1 MIALHRQPAADRG
14 ADNQRTN
21 GHLPQRNTV
30 TETARSGMSV
40 LMAKADGVTAFRETE
55 RKYEATDA
63 VELPDPAGLIGLDT
77 GSGAE
82 EQQLEATYFDT
93 TDLRL
98 ARAGITLRRREG
110 GSDPGWHL
118 KLPVGPDSR
127 DELRVPLGRASR
139 KPPAQLLALTRVYT
153 RGAAVVP
160 VAQLNTR
167 RRRWLFADPN
177 GQALAE
183 LVEDQVSA
191 HTMGEQT
198 RAVSWREVEVELA
211 EHGQVEL
218 LDRIE
223 RQLLAV
229 GVQRSGYGFKLS
241 RLLAEELSAPP
252 AVPEPTAGS
261 SAGDVVLAYLREQ
274 AEQLRRYDP
283 LVRRD
288 APDAVHQMRVAAR
301 RMRSALQA
309 FGRVLERERTR
320 ELMTEL
326 KWIAGELGG
335 ARDSEVMAERF
346 AAMLAELPDE
356 LVFGPV
362 AAAVTRSFER
372 RVADA
377 RQVAIAAL
385 DSDRYLALYSTIDA
399 LLADPPL
406 TQAADRPGRRELPKS
421 AARAYRRMATR
432 MRDATSRPAGEQRD
446 IALHE
451 MRKAAKRLRYAT
463 EAVIPALGKPAKR
476 LQRRLKKVQEL
487 LGAHQDTAVSRPVLR
502 ELAAQAHL
510 EGGNGFTYGLMHA
523 AESAR
528 AQRVERDLPAA
539 WKRLRKPKNI
549 KWLTQ
554 H

>member
-1 MIALHRQPAADRG
+1 MSRGLSSAETRRELERPVLSPERPWFGDRPLG
-14 ADNQRTN
+14 YVY
-21 GHLPQRNTV
+21 LV
-30 TETARSGMSV
+30 
-40 LMAKADGVTAFRETE
+40 AKSDGVSTVRETE

-63 VELPDPAGLIGLDT
+63 VELPDLARLIGLDT
-77 GSGAE
+77 GLGAE

-93 TDLRL
+93 ADLCL

-118 KLPVGPDSR
+118 KLPAGADSR
-127 DELRVPLGRASR
+127 DELRMPLGRSSR
-139 KPPAQLLALTRVYT
+139 KPPAELLGLTRVYT

-167 RRRWLFADPN
+167 RRRWLLAGPD
-177 GQALAE
+177 GQALVE

-191 HTMGEQT
+191 HTTGEQT

-211 EHGQVEL
+211 EHGQAEL

-229 GVQRSGYGFKLS
+229 GVQRSGYGFKLG

-252 AVPEPTAGS
+252 STPEPTAGS
-261 SAGDVVLAYLREQ
+261 SAGDVILGYLATQ

-309 FGRVLERERTR
+309 FGRVLDRNRTR

-335 ARDSEVMAERF
+335 ARDSEVMAERL
-346 AAMLAELPDE
+346 AAMLDELPDE
-356 LVFGPV
+356 LILGPV

-372 RVADA
+372 RIADA

-385 DSDRYLALYSTIDA
+385 DSDRYLELHNKIDA
-399 LLADPPL
+399 LLAQQPI
-406 TQAADRPGRRELPKS
+406 APG
-421 AARAYRRMATR
+421 
-432 MRDATSRPAGEQRD
+432 
-446 IALHE
+446 
-451 MRKAAKRLRYAT
+451 
-463 EAVIPALGKPAKR
+463 
-476 LQRRLKKVQEL
+476 
-487 LGAHQDTAVSRPVLR
+487 AVSFP
-502 ELAAQAHL
+502 
-510 EGGNGFTYGLMHA
+510 
-523 AESAR
+523 R
-528 AQRVERDLPAA
+528 AQRGLIAGWPHVCATQVLSRLASSATLPCMRCARPPSGCA
-539 WKRLRKPKNI
+539 TPPKPPNPC
-549 KWLTQ
+549 WASRPSGYNDS
-554 H
+554 